1 MPRTYYHN
9 FRQQMDANNEMIAIF
24 ADDHNMSRDWF
35 VYQPL
40 ETHPIV
46 TSAVRKAAILSPYVT
61 QFAEDLRSCVTSYEY
76 NHLSMLYPVIWN
88 KDKTGVIVFPNIPL
102 DNFLTHRYSRHTL
115 DRETPWFPKHLSSL
129 KNTIL
134 YELTHEHKR
143 KAWLPTSRGIKRLG
157 IRKEMSLTRALSR
170 CFVKSDGEI
179 IKNAQDI
186 DNMAQRMLELHMPSE
201 FHIAETVEDI
211 RRMYIRSTDH
221 RETPSSCMD
230 SQHSFR
236 LPRGVRPV
244 DFYGHCPNTKGVYLA
259 RGGTVL
265 ARAICWYDTNANA
278 WFTSRVY
285 SSRSA
290 NAEELLK
297 RCEEVGIQKGEDH
310 HIVSNCEFTIP
321 TEQFEGKPCIPMPYF
336 DRRPFNIMAVKHNGA
351 DYKVVLGNKRFKGW
365 EYPHLESTQGS
376 HMSNQEFE
384 CNSCG
389 DTIDTDDDNFVNV
402 NGDIYCCHGCACEQD
417 AVLYVTGNA
426 EEYMYDRDIPRDCVL
441 TIDNNVVFS
450 NRHAAI
456 SRHQLYRPVPWADTE
471 GDMFC
476 HHTMEDST
484 QFFTAGC
491 VELSKGETAAMR
503 LYASGYLSHNVLE
516 NIPNVDKFLHVSG
529 ADRDIR
535 PLSITAEVKP
545 MTSSEIPRNSVGD
558 YGIFHSVFA
567 DEYTQSN
574 FSNADFDEHLEG
586 LLNPPAQLTTGVH
599 TIEELRR

>member
-1 MPRTYYHN
+1 
-9 FRQQMDANNEMIAIF
+9 
-24 ADDHNMSRDWF
+24 
-35 VYQPL
+35 
-40 ETHPIV
+40 
-46 TSAVRKAAILSPYVT
+46 
-61 QFAEDLRSCVTSYEY
+61 
-76 NHLSMLYPVIWN
+76 
-88 KDKTGVIVFPNIPL
+88 
-102 DNFLTHRYSRHTL
+102 
-115 DRETPWFPKHLSSL
+115 
-129 KNTIL
+129 
-134 YELTHEHKR
+134 
-143 KAWLPTSRGIKRLG
+143 
-157 IRKEMSLTRALSR
+157 
-170 CFVKSDGEI
+170 
-179 IKNAQDI
+179 
-186 DNMAQRMLELHMPSE
+186 
-201 FHIAETVEDI
+201 
-211 RRMYIRSTDH
+211 
-221 RETPSSCMD
+221 MD

-259 RGGTVL
+259 RGDTVL
-265 ARAICWYDTNANA
+265 ARAICWYDTNADT

-297 RCEEVGIQKGEDH
+297 RCKEVGIQKGEDH
-310 HIVSNCEFTIP
+310 HVVSNCEFTIP
-321 TEQFEGKPCIPMPYF
+321 TEKFEGKPCIPMPYF
-336 DRRPFNIMAVKHNGA
+336 DRRPFNIMAVKHNGD
-351 DYKVVLGNKRFKGW
+351 DYKVVLGSKRFKGW

-389 DTIDTDDDNFVNV
+389 DTINTDDDNFVNV

-456 SRHQLYRPVPWADTE
+456 SRGWFYRTVPWADTE
-471 GDMFC
+471 GDMFA
-476 HHTMEDST
+476 HPSM
-484 QFFTAGC
+484 
-491 VELSKGETAAMR
+491 
-503 LYASGYLSHNVLE
+503 E
-516 NIPNVDKFLHVSG
+516 NIRLSFRGDIVLSGGEEANGHLFTPEHLNLSVTDVS
-529 ADRDIR
+529 AVE
-535 PLSITAEVKP
+535 PLSINVEVKP

-567 DEYTQSN
+567 DEYAQSN
-574 FSNADFDEHLEG
+574 FSNADFDKHLEG